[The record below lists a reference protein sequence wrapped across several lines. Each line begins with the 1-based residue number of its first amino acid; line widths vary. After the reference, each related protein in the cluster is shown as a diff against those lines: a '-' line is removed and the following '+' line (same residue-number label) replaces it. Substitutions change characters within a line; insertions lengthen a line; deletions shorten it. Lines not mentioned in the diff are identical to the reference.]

1 VDLGALARPFGRELN
16 YYVGPCRDTGV
27 QCVKRVAVCDLEREM
42 MQTDVAAAIER
53 HAFLRI
59 FDLPQR
65 HDSISVG
72 YEGRR
77 IAWIFTNNLPAKAF
91 AKETPRA
98 CEIPYSESDV
108 IDADRQRVIFLHS

>member
-1 VDLGALARPFGRELN
+1 M
-16 YYVGPCRDTGV
+16 
-27 QCVKRVAVCDLEREM
+27 QCVKRVAIHNFQCEM
-42 MQTDVAAAIER
+42 MQTHVATAIER

-65 HDSISVG
+65 HDSTSIR

-91 AKETPRA
+91 AKETLRA
-98 CEIPYSESDV
+98 CEAFYGKSDV
-108 IDADRQRVIFLHS
+108 IDADCQRDIILHS